1 MALLHSVTVSF
12 SGASGYNITS
22 GNEVVDRD
30 VLVYIPYYNV
40 NDGSI
45 IITVTGRALS
55 SVTPY
60 ELLTTSTVLHWS
72 SSSVSGTSAV
82 LSSAAAGTGLTV
94 QNSIRSHNK
103 GLVWTTI
110 GNIIT
115 SLQAPAL
122 NVTRNSSYVGDL
134 TGGSSIVKVAIGEIL
149 HFTTTATIPQGTLNS
164 LVVTWTLPNRLTGTG
179 TGGYLVATDS
189 AVTSIGSSITT
200 SNLTSANAAG
210 TLVDSNND
218 GAKDT
223 VVFDFGTT
231 VNVADYV
238 VNSGDQITL
247 RITVFVAN
255 VSANIDGRSL
265 VSNCT
270 VKAGGIVGVG
280 VNSVS
285 LLVIEPR
292 LTVGIASNVTTG
304 NGGDVVVFT
313 VTVDHIAGVSTGS
326 GYDVSLELPSLL
338 TNKLRLVGGSVTC
351 GAANSGAAVCG
362 IVSGSTSGDVIVR
375 SVIPAY
381 TLLDGALTLRFS
393 AVIESSVL
401 PADVLSAT
409 VNLRYISYPNAGG
422 SGSALDSYRER
433 TATATSTISSNIW
446 SGYAVAPLYVY
457 STSVAETQFSN
468 VSIGETVT
476 YRVELVIPEGT
487 TPYVNYTVTFPRGI
501 TVIDSTIVST
511 GAAITCTPSPSACAS
526 GATGTWITST
536 TKYDGVVF
544 GFGTVTNTGDNVID
558 GADVIVLSVTG
569 VISNSTSNKAGTL
582 LASNGTLQYSIVLI
596 QLVLVKSVLLLLWW

>member
-164 LVVTWTLPNRLTGTG
+164 LVVTWTLPNRLTGAG
-179 TGGYLVATDS
+179 TGRYLVATDS

-200 SNLTSANAAG
+200 SNLTSAN
-210 TLVDSNND
+210 D
-218 GAKDT
+218 K
-223 VVFDFGTT
+223 
-231 VNVADYV
+231 
-238 VNSGDQITL
+238 
-247 RITVFVAN
+247 
-255 VSANIDGRSL
+255 
-265 VSNCT
+265 
-270 VKAGGIVGVG
+270 
-280 VNSVS
+280 
-285 LLVIEPR
+285 P
-292 LTVGIASNVTTG
+292 
-304 NGGDVVVFT
+304 
-313 VTVDHIAGVSTGS
+313 
-326 GYDVSLELPSLL
+326 
-338 TNKLRLVGGSVTC
+338 
-351 GAANSGAAVCG
+351 
-362 IVSGSTSGDVIVR
+362 
-375 SVIPAY
+375 
-381 TLLDGALTLRFS
+381 
-393 AVIESSVL
+393 
-401 PADVLSAT
+401 
-409 VNLRYISYPNAGG
+409 
-422 SGSALDSYRER
+422 
-433 TATATSTISSNIW
+433 
-446 SGYAVAPLYVY
+446 
-457 STSVAETQFSN
+457 
-468 VSIGETVT
+468 
-476 YRVELVIPEGT
+476 
-487 TPYVNYTVTFPRGI
+487 
-501 TVIDSTIVST
+501 
-511 GAAITCTPSPSACAS
+511 
-526 GATGTWITST
+526 
-536 TKYDGVVF
+536 
-544 GFGTVTNTGDNVID
+544 
-558 GADVIVLSVTG
+558 
-569 VISNSTSNKAGTL
+569 
-582 LASNGTLQYSIVLI
+582 
-596 QLVLVKSVLLLLWW
+596 